1 MASSPEMA
9 DRYGRS
15 LIAVPI
21 AVGTRWQGIAKRT
34 KDRILTFD
42 ETGRQRVI
50 DLPAHASKQIICTLG
65 CQLAV

>member
-1 MASSPEMA
+1 MVSSLEMA
-9 DRYGRS
+9 DRCGRS

-21 AVGTRWQGIAKRT
+21 AVGTRWQRIAKRT

-50 DLPAHASKQIICTLG
+50 GLPAHTRKQITSTLG